1 MPGNVEA
8 AADPHAVVILDV
20 IQKAL
25 QRRDAPWPTEKSAVH
40 PDAHHAG
47 RLSAFGVQHIKGIFE
62 ILKKWV
68 GV

>member
-8 AADPHAVVILDV
+8 AADPNAIVILDV

-40 PDAHHAG
+40 PDAHHAR
-47 RLSAFGVQHIKGIFE
+47 RLGTFGVQHIKRIFE
-62 ILKKWV
+62 ILKKRV